1 MDEPLFATLVAS
13 DNRPQS
19 KRMRDL
25 IPQIERVFAMGY
37 SHKQIHSELVKNGLM
52 ISFLNYK
59 KVLARERK
67 KLATC
72 EDGRRTVGHER
83 SANEAKPRVPV
94 ASVSPA
100 ARPWNCNRACGC
112 HGHTSKCRDLSQLAA
127 SHTSSTLRCRSSSW
141 SIRTLVLRVHPC
153 RQLLL
158 CAAYQPL
165 SEHYS
170 SLFVNQYVV
179 NAQNI
184 FGTWR

>member
-1 MDEPLFATLVAS
+1 MSCIGLVVKKLHASGKQIMEHCMDEPLFATLVAS

-25 IPQIERVFAMGY
+25 IPQIERVFAIGY

-100 ARPWNCNRACGC
+100 ARGTANRADFERTFVGI
-112 HGHTSKCRDLSQLAA
+112 LASA
-127 SHTSSTLRCRSSSW
+127 TPNIVTAHQGKHSFKW
-141 SIRTLVLRVHPC
+141 DP
-153 RQLLL
+153 RQEID
-158 CAAYQPL
+158 PFKP
-165 SEHYS
+165 SEE
-170 SLFVNQYVV
+170 
-179 NAQNI
+179 I
-184 FGTWR
+184 